1 MGNDFQNLLFL
12 FLALVLGAGAEELL
26 PRVWGVGAPLLLT
39 LALVVAPRLGLVT
52 AGLVAVAAGAVED
65 AVSALAP
72 LTSVSFFLLGAAV
85 VRRTGVTRPVAL
97 LAYPCYQLWLS
108 VWTPDLNVFTRAL
121 AALPAGVLTAEAFAL
136 VLAWMTDGKES
147 AA

>member
-1 MGNDFQNLLFL
+1 MLFL

-39 LALVVAPRLGLVT
+39 LAVVTAPRLGLVT

-72 LTSVSFFLLGAAV
+72 LTSVSFFLLAAAV

-108 VWTPDLNVFTRAL
+108 VWTPGLNVFTRAL
-121 AALPAGVLTAEAFAL
+121 VALPAGVLTAEAFAL